1 MSTVPMKTYVDA
13 DLARLVSRMATVQG
27 RSDSAIIAEVLRSR
41 FAADAPGA
49 LDAKEDSIK
58 RQLGRIE
65 ARLDKIIWE
74 QTQAKACLL
83 LFIRVWLEHN
93 PPLDP
98 EIEESAAASAE
109 ARFARFLDLLVND
122 LTGAQGSDDLSERLT
137 EAHLGD
143 ADAEAHPGVGP

>member
-1 MSTVPMKTYVDA
+1 
-13 DLARLVSRMATVQG
+13 
-27 RSDSAIIAEVLRSR
+27 VLRSR

>member
-41 FAADAPGA
+41 FVADAPGA

-83 LFIRVWLEHN
+83 LFVRVWLEHN

-98 EIEESAAASAE
+98 EIEDSAAASAE

-122 LTGAQGSDDLSERLT
+122 LTGPQGSDDLSERLT
-137 EAHLGD
+137 ETHLGGG
-143 ADAEAHPGVGP
+143 DAEAHPGVGP